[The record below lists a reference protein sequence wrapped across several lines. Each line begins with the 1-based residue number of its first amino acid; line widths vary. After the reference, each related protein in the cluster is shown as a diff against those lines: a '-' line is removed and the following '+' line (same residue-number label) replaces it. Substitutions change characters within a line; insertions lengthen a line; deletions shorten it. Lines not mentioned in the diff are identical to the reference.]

1 MQINILVVGEKS
13 LSWIEAGVNQYIARM
28 PRECKVQV
36 TTVATAK
43 RTKNHTIKQAQLHEQ
58 ELLAKHTSSNSLRIA
73 LDEHGKPWTSTIL
86 AEKLEHWLR
95 SSPTVTFYIGGPD
108 GFTADFLNQADVVW
122 SMSSL
127 TLPHMLVRVLLV
139 EQLYRAWTIIQGH
152 PYHRE

>member
-86 AEKLEHWLR
+86 AEKLEH
-95 SSPTVTFYIGGPD
+95 
-108 GFTADFLNQADVVW
+108 
-122 SMSSL
+122 
-127 TLPHMLVRVLLV
+127 
-139 EQLYRAWTIIQGH
+139 
-152 PYHRE
+152 